1 MTFVYVFG
9 GILCGLHKVHKTSRI
24 PSILKIWASNVWHA
38 ATGTFWPEAFYVW
51 HSISYYAV
59 NSHKI
64 YLRTTHY
71 KKTRSNYRYPKIAF
85 YQVFF
90 KDFAPTAA
98 FFRTARPERVRHSKF
113 QSDTIYE
120 SVQVFFASEQGHA
133 YECIYIY
140 IYTYIMRFYPKRLA
154 SFTICGREGAKN
166 MVQRRWFG
174 GERQDQVSS
183 TGQFA
188 VSPLQRGI
196 WRPVWFVLM
205 SFSVYIQQRARL
217 MTGYI

>member
-85 YQVFF
+85 YQGFL
-90 KDFAPTAA
+90 KILLP
-98 FFRTARPERVRHSKF
+98 RRHSLEQRDRKGCGILSFSPILYMNLYKF
-113 QSDTIYE
+113 
-120 SVQVFFASEQGHA
+120 F
-133 YECIYIY
+133 CIWTRTRLWMYIY
-140 IYTYIMRFYPKRLA
+140 IYTYIMRFYPKRLG

-174 GERQDQVSS
+174 GEREDQVSS